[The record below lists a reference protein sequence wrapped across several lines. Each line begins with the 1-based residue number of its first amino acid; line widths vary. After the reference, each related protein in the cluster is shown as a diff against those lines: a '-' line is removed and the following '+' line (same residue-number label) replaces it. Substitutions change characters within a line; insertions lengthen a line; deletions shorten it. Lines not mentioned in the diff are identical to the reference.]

1 MKASLKDLWNARA
14 TLGKLAGMSFKAKTA
29 YKLMKLI
36 DQVNKE
42 IEPFSKV
49 RQELFLKYGDQDG
62 DRVTIK
68 PENIEIFSKELE
80 ELESQEIEL
89 KFTVNLDE
97 IGEVELSPSEL
108 YDLDFMLKEDM
119 AISQ

>member
-1 MKASLKDLWNARA
+1 VKASLKDLWNARA

-42 IEPFSKV
+42 IEPFGKV
-49 RQELFLKYGDQDG
+49 RQELFQKYGEQEG

-89 KFTVNLDE
+89 KYTVNLDE
-97 IGEVELSPSEL
+97 IGEAQLSPSEL
-108 YDLDFMLKEDM
+108 YDLDFMFKEDM
-119 AISQ
+119 AIPQ